1 VRRRLLASYLAVAL
15 LVLAALEVPLALAY
29 ARNERLDLTDKVER
43 DAVALSTLVEDAL
56 EHGTRIPPEVRRVA
70 ASYDADTGGRVL
82 VVNRRGRSLVDSAPT
97 GSTDFSSRPEIA
109 AALGGEIAT
118 GTRGSRTLGS
128 DLLYVAVPVASSG
141 VVHGAVRITYPMSA
155 VNARIR
161 RYWSILVLVA
171 VAVLLAATA
180 LAYALARWVSKP
192 LDDLEQAA
200 SAVGAGDLAARSPVE
215 GPPEV
220 RRLAVTFNETVSALD
235 HLVRSQDQFVADA
248 SHQLRTPLAALRLR
262 LENLE
267 RDVEAPGQAE
277 LDGALA
283 EVERLS
289 GLVDALLV
297 LARADRATS
306 SPEPID
312 VEQLVTERLA
322 SWEAFAEDAGVT
334 LESRL
339 EGRLHTSATPGR
351 LEQVLDN
358 LLANALDASP
368 SGSTVA
374 VRGLYVNGDVE
385 LHVVDEGPGM
395 TAEEREKAVDRFWR
409 GGSKGD
415 GFGLGLAIVQ
425 RLVATD
431 GGRLELRAGAS
442 GGLDAVVILARA
454 EQADS

>member
-220 RRLAVTFNETVSALD
+220 RR
-235 HLVRSQDQFVADA
+235 LVRSQDQFVADA